1 VPERDASPDLDLSVV
16 IPVYN
21 EEENLSPLWAE
32 LRGVLE
38 GLRLRFEIVF
48 VDDGSQDR
56 SAEIVR
62 RFREADPR
70 VRLVRLKAN
79 AGETAATDA
88 GFKAA
93 GGRWVVTMDADLQN
107 DPADLPALLAR
118 LDTWDAATGWRVDRG
133 AGDTWV
139 RRLSSRVANGI
150 RNAISDET
158 IRDSGCTFRAFRREC
173 LRGLVL
179 YRGFHRFIPTLLRM
193 RGFRVVE
200 VPVRNRSRRFGHSK
214 YGIMNRAFVAFTD
227 LLVVRWMKSR
237 LLRYEISSEG
247 VSTTPSDAAP
257 AGLRG
262 QSPRSEWNSLPKE
275 GLLHCPATGSPHDV
289 SRSGTD

>member
-1 VPERDASPDLDLSVV
+1 VPDEASTPDLSVV

-21 EEENLSPLWAE
+21 EEENLQPLWAE
-32 LRGVLE
+32 LRPALE
-38 GLRLRFEIVF
+38 GLGLRFEVLF
-48 VDDGSQDR
+48 VDDGSRDR

-62 RFREADPR
+62 GFRDADAR

-93 GGRWVVTMDADLQN
+93 TGRLVVTMDADLQN
-107 DPADLPALLAR
+107 DPADLPALLAQ
-118 LDTWDAATGWRVDRG
+118 LDRWDAATGWRVDRR

-139 RRLSSRVANGI
+139 RRLSSRVANRI
-150 RNAISDET
+150 RNAISDES
-158 IRDSGCTFRAFRREC
+158 IQDSGCTYRAFRREC
-173 LRGLVL
+173 LRDLVL

-200 VPVRNRSRRFGHSK
+200 VPVRNRPRRFGQSK
-214 YGIMNRAFVAFTD
+214 YGVMNRAFVAFAD

-237 LLRYEISSEG
+237 LLRYEVAEDLG
-247 VSTTPSDAAP
+247 RRD
-257 AGLRG
+257 
-262 QSPRSEWNSLPKE
+262 
-275 GLLHCPATGSPHDV
+275 
-289 SRSGTD
+289 